1 MPDTLPPS
9 TDTSV
14 PWPWIPRV
22 GLLAGPVAALLVYSL
37 LPSGA
42 AGLDHPSRATAA
54 VGIWMAIWWMTE
66 AIAIEA
72 TSLLPIILLPLLGI
86 YSDKIRVGDEVTVK
100 STGAVAQVL
109 SIEKETLRL
118 AFAIPDG
125 DPVERTLPR
134 KQLSKESAVQRA
146 ATPYADRSIFL
157 FMGGFMIATALER
170 WGLHRRVAML
180 VLLSVGT
187 APRRLVAGF
196 MLATAG
202 ISLWI
207 SNTATTV
214 MMLPIALSVIQVSLA
229 SVTLTKSDSSTSSA
243 LGKCLLLGVAYAA
256 SIGGV
261 GTLVG
266 TPPNVFF
273 AGFVRE
279 KGIEL
284 GFAQWMLF
292 ACPFAMVY
300 LAIGWATLVYWLF
313 PLGNQSTSGSK
324 QVLEEEWRKLGPMSR
339 GEWQVLTV
347 FLVISLLWITREQ
360 IVKWQLL
367 VDWVPSIQSLDD
379 AWIAMAGAVVLFL
392 WPVNL
397 ASWEFTLDWRTA
409 SKLPWGVLLLFGGGL
424 SLAVAMNDTGL
435 ANWIGQQVTVLRVL
449 PTWLLMVVLVA
460 AVILFSELASNI
472 ATATAVLPL
481 LYQVAIGL
489 EIDPM
494 LLLVPAALAASC
506 GFMLPVAT
514 PPNAI
519 VFGSGHLKVS
529 DMVRAGLVLD
539 LVAVALI
546 PLFTF
551 WWGKWTLGIGQ

>member
-1 MPDTLPPS
+1 M
-9 TDTSV
+9 
-14 PWPWIPRV
+14 
-22 GLLAGPVAALLVYSL
+22 ALLVYL
-37 LPSGA
+37 LFPSGA
-42 AGLDHPSRATAA
+42 EGLSHAGRATAA

-72 TSLLPIILLPLLGI
+72 TSLLPLILLPLLGI
-86 YSDKIRVGDEVTVK
+86 YSNSFAVGDRVTIK
-100 STGAVAQVL
+100 SSQSLAK
-109 SIEKETLRL
+109 IIRL
-118 AFAIPDG
+118 AENDATVAIAIPGEDAI
-125 DPVERTLPR
+125 ERTIER
-134 KQLSKESAVQRA
+134 SDLSKESAVQRA
-146 ATPYADRSIFL
+146 ASPYADRSVFL
-157 FMGGFMIATALER
+157 FMGGFMIATALEK

-180 VLLSVGT
+180 VLLGVGT
-187 APRRLVAGF
+187 GPRRLVAGF
-196 MLATAG
+196 MLATAA

-214 MMLPIALSVIQVSLA
+214 MMLPIAISVIQVSLSA
-229 SVTLTKSDSSTSSA
+229 VKLTSGSSQETSTP

-279 KGIEL
+279 KGIEI

-292 ACPFAMVY
+292 ACPFVAVY
-300 LAIGWATLVYWLF
+300 LAIGWAVLVYWLF
-313 PLGNQSTSGSK
+313 PLGNAATGESRT
-324 QVLEEEWRKLGPMSR
+324 VLHEQWRKLGPMSR
-339 GEWQVLTV
+339 GEWQVLSV
-347 FLVISLLWITREQ
+347 FVVISVLWITRDQ
-360 IVKWQLL
+360 LVKWPLL
-367 VDWVPSIQSLDD
+367 VANFPTVKSLDD
-379 AWIAMAGAVVLFL
+379 SWIAMAGAIALFMM
-392 WPVNL
+392 PVDL
-397 ASWEFTLDWRTA
+397 AKWEFTLDWKSA

-424 SLAVAMNDTGL
+424 SLAAAMNDTGL
-435 ANWIGQQVTVLRVL
+435 ASWIGDQVTVLKFL
-449 PTWLLMVVLVA
+449 PTWLLLVVLVA

-481 LYQVAIGL
+481 LYEVAIGL

-519 VFGSGHLKVS
+519 VFGSGHLRVS

-539 LVAVALI
+539 LVAVVLI
-546 PLFTF
+546 PLFTY
-551 WWGKWTLGIGQ
+551 WWGIWTLGIKP

>member
-1 MPDTLPPS
+1 M
-9 TDTSV
+9 
-14 PWPWIPRV
+14 
-22 GLLAGPVAALLVYSL
+22 ALLVYL
-37 LPSGA
+37 LFPSGA
-42 AGLDHPSRATAA
+42 EGLSNAGRATAA

-72 TSLLPIILLPLLGI
+72 TSLLPLILLPLLGI
-86 YSDKIRVGDEVTVK
+86 YSNSFAVGDRVTIK
-100 STGAVAQVL
+100 SSQSLAKIVRFAENDATVA
-109 SIEKETLRL
+109 I
-118 AFAIPDG
+118 AIPGEDAIERT
-125 DPVERTLPR
+125 VERSD
-134 KQLSKESAVQRA
+134 LSKESAVQRA
-146 ATPYADRSIFL
+146 ATPYADRSVFL
-157 FMGGFMIATALER
+157 FMGGFMIATALEK

-180 VLLSVGT
+180 VLLGVGT
-187 APRRLVAGF
+187 GPRRLVAGF
-196 MLATAG
+196 MLATAA

-229 SVTLTKSDSSTSSA
+229 TVKLSSGSSQETSTP

-279 KGIEL
+279 KGIEI

-292 ACPFAMVY
+292 ACPFVAVY
-300 LAIGWATLVYWLF
+300 LAIGWAVLVYWLF
-313 PLGNQSTSGSK
+313 PLGNAATGESRT
-324 QVLEEEWRKLGPMSR
+324 VLHEQWRKLGPMSR
-339 GEWQVLTV
+339 GEWQVLSV
-347 FLVISLLWITREQ
+347 FVVISVLWITRDQ
-360 IVKWQLL
+360 LVKWPLL
-367 VDWVPSIQSLDD
+367 VANFPTVKSLDD
-379 AWIAMAGAVVLFL
+379 SWIAMAGAIALFVM
-392 WPVNL
+392 PVDL
-397 ASWEFTLDWRTA
+397 SKWEFTLDWKSA

-424 SLAVAMNDTGL
+424 SLAAAMNDTGL
-435 ANWIGQQVTVLRVL
+435 ASWIGDQVTVLKFL
-449 PTWLLMVVLVA
+449 PTWLLLVVLVA

-481 LYQVAIGL
+481 LYEVAIGL

-519 VFGSGHLKVS
+519 VFGSGHLRVS

-539 LVAVALI
+539 LVAVVLI
-546 PLFTF
+546 PLFTY
-551 WWGKWTLGIGQ
+551 WWGIWTLGIKP